1 MHKNVMKNM
10 KDLIERSNYREQ
22 NKNKTVDLIFFVCV
36 NYRTKHDHIALCI
49 DFRNSL
55 FVYVAGD

>member
-10 KDLIERSNYREQ
+10 KNLIERSDFREQ

-36 NYRTKHDHIALCI
+36 NYRTKHDHIALYI
-49 DFRNSL
+49 D
-55 FVYVAGD
+55 YK